1 MTKFL
6 HSEFHDYNKL
16 DKVGLDFSEFSQK
29 FDKYDNKNKNSS
41 LIYGIFLEDQQD
53 LREIREILTNFKKS
67 RLCKKEE
74 DCKEILDILKHPLN
88 TDSHNNSSLCRFSD
102 KNKTRKFI
110 RLKGNVLINNNSNNC
125 NSTYLNSHLEN
136 HSENEFSGLSYS
148 STPVRLKSNLL
159 KRIALDF
166 NFI

>member
-1 MTKFL
+1 MTKLL
-6 HSEFHDYNKL
+6 HSEFHDYDKL

-29 FDKYDNKNKNSS
+29 FDKYDNKNINSS
-41 LIYGIFLEDQQD
+41 LLYGIFLEDQQD
-53 LREIREILTNFKKS
+53 LTEIREILRNFKRS
-67 RLCKKEE
+67 RLCRKEE

-88 TDSHNNSSLCRFSD
+88 TDSDHYSSTCRFSD
-102 KNKTRKFI
+102 KNKTRKLL
-110 RLKGNVLINNNSNNC
+110 RLKGNVLINNNTNNC

-136 HSENEFSGLSYS
+136 HSEDEFSGLSHS

-166 NFI
+166 NFL